1 VVDVEGLTVVE
12 RTVMMLESVVELVVE
27 LKGKAVVV
35 VG

>member
-1 VVDVEGLTVVE
+1 MVDVEGLTVVE

-27 LKGKAVVV
+27 MKGKVVVV

>member
-27 LKGKAVVV
+27 MKGKVVVV

>member
-27 LKGKAVVV
+27 MKGKAVVV

>member
-1 VVDVEGLTVVE
+1 MVDVEGLTVVE

-27 LKGKAVVV
+27 MKGKAVVV